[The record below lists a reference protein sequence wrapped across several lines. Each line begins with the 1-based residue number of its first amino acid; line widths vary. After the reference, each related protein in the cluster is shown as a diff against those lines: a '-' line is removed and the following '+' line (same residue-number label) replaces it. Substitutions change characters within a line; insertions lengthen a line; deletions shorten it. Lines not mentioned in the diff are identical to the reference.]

1 MTRLMIVALVA
12 ILAGSTVG
20 ADGPVTE
27 TMVLTAEG
35 IDNRERVKILVGA
48 VSIHVDNLV
57 LNHPKYPDAT
67 VSAVDGL
74 VEIRSGKSLLQA
86 KRVSLSVK

>member
-1 MTRLMIVALVA
+1 MIVALVA

-27 TMVLTAEG
+27 TMVLKAEE
-35 IDNRERVKILVGA
+35 IDNRERVKIVIGA
-48 VSIHVDNLV
+48 VSIHVDNFV
-57 LNHPKYPDAT
+57 LNHPKFPDAA

-74 VEIRSGKSLLQA
+74 VEIRSGKSLLRA
-86 KRVSLSVK
+86 KHVSLSIK